1 MLEISLDASQLEHG
15 LSQLLKNATDTRPV
29 MRAIATE
36 MVSLTE
42 DNFESE
48 GWGGQKWKR
57 SRRVADNGGKTLQL
71 SGRIAAG
78 ISTQIGNGFARI
90 GSNKKYAA
98 IHYFGGKIE
107 AEKKLIDTT
116 IAIESLKSGL

>member
-1 MLEISLDASQLEHG
+1 
-15 LSQLLKNATDTRPV
+15 V

-71 SGRIAAG
+71 SGRIAAS
-78 ISTQIGNGFARI
+78 ISTQIGNEFARI

-107 AEKKLIDTT
+107 AEKKPY
-116 IAIESLKSGL
+116 